1 MAKRRGR
8 PSVLIIGSEAQ
19 PFSKTGGLA
28 DVLGAL
34 PRALARLGWDV
45 TLALPRYRGTTAG
58 TLLEQIEMRVGG
70 VAEDIGFFEAPLGG
84 ARTLLIDEPTLYDRD
99 HLYATEIGDYP
110 DNARR
115 FAVLV
120 RAAFEFVAR
129 RGIRPR
135 VIHAHDWQAGLAPVY
150 LKSVYQSH
158 PLL

>member
-1 MAKRRGR
+1 
-8 PSVLIIGSEAQ
+8 
-19 PFSKTGGLA
+19 
-28 DVLGAL
+28 
-34 PRALARLGWDV
+34 
-45 TLALPRYRGTTAG
+45 
-58 TLLEQIEMRVGG
+58 
-70 VAEDIGFFEAPLGG
+70 DIGDFEAPLGG
-84 ARTLLIDEPTLYDRD
+84 AHTLLIDEPTLYDRD

-158 PLL
+158 PLLAGTPAVFTVHNMAYQGLFQVDWLPRLDLPWSLLNIEELEYWGKISFLK